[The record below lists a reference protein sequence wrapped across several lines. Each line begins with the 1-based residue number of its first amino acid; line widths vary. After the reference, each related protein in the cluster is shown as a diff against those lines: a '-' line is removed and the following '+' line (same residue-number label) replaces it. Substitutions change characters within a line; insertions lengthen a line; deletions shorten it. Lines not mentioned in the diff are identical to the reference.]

1 MSNIF
6 TIQINPFKVPFMR
19 EKQGTSQ
26 TFCKFKDSDGKYK
39 LSPYKY
45 GNIARGKVIRYE
57 DTNKTTEERERH
69 MGAFLQRVNS
79 AYDKALVRF
88 ANRYEG
94 INYDDEIVSYEI
106 PYSYLP
112 QARKPIMSQKW
123 LDYVADKQFLQ
134 TIVSRLKIK
143 WEQCMSLAQQG
154 KYRQVNDALYN
165 VHVYYLALSSLCRP
179 CSQQVVYRGDS
190 DPLLANRK

>member
-19 EKQGTSQ
+19 EKQGTCQ
-26 TFCKFKDSDGKYK
+26 TFCKYKDTDGVYK

-45 GNIARGKVIRYE
+45 GNIARGKVLRYE
-57 DTNKTTEERERH
+57 DTIETTEERERH
-69 MGAFLQRVNS
+69 MGAFMQRVNS
-79 AYDKALVRF
+79 AYEKALVRY
-88 ANRYEG
+88 ANHYMG
-94 INYDDEIVSYEI
+94 INYEDEIVSI
-106 PYSYLP
+106 DTPYSYLP
-112 QARKPIMSQKW
+112 EVKRTIMSKKW
-123 LDYVADKQFLQ
+123 LSYKEDKQFLES
-134 TIVSRLKIK
+134 IVSRLRIK

-165 VHVYYLALSSLCRP
+165 VHIYYLQLSSLCRP
-179 CSQQVVYRGDS
+179 LNHKVVYRGDS

>member
-26 TFCKFKDSDGKYK
+26 TFCKFKDSDGVYK

-45 GNIARGKVIRYE
+45 GNIARGRVLRYE
-57 DTNKTTEERERH
+57 DTNETVAERERH
-69 MGAFLQRVNS
+69 IGAFMQRVNS
-79 AYDKALVRF
+79 AYEKALVRYNNHY
-88 ANRYEG
+88 AG
-94 INYDDEIVSYEI
+94 INYDDEVVSYEI

-112 QARKPIMSQKW
+112 QARKAVMSKRW
-123 LDYVADKQFLQ
+123 LSYKEDKQFLE

-165 VHVYYLALSSLCRP
+165 VHVYYLQLSSLCRP
-179 CSQQVVYRGDS
+179 SNHKVVYKGDN